1 MVAPESEASVTD
13 IPIFI
18 LGTMFGI
25 LLHQLSLIHIS
36 QYEIIAVNMPR
47 CVPPMTRR
55 NERRR
60 QAEPG
65 QAVQISLETERLVS
79 KRLDIVPYNGAAVDF
94 AIRVNSLVF
103 RKVVGRKSEHF
114 DGAGRI
120 TGKRS
125 RSGKPSG
132 LK

>member
-1 MVAPESEASVTD
+1 MRGARQH
-13 IPIFI
+13 
-18 LGTMFGI
+18 G
-25 LLHQLSLIHIS
+25 LSLPEHRFTAALVDNTFAAQPNT